1 MVVWLAL
8 IAVLVLLLMLMGI
21 ELLTDLHEM
30 GRMLERKVVVRG
42 LRQHQVTVI
51 VE

>member
-8 IAVLVLLLMLMGI
+8 IAVVLLLMLMGI

-30 GRMLERKVVVRG
+30 GRMLEREVVVRG